1 MHAIVVDDS
10 KINLKV
16 AIKMLEHIGLSVD
29 EAESGFECLEKVKNK
44 EYDLIFMD
52 IMMPEMNG
60 ITTFNHLK
68 EIEGFNIPV
77 IALTADA
84 VVGAREKYL
93 KLGFNDYIAK
103 PININELKNAITKL
117 KDGGKN
123 DWSKK
128 CSKEV

>member
-16 AIKMLEHIGLSVD
+16 AIKMLEHIGLTVD
-29 EAESGFECLEKVKNK
+29 EAESGFECLEKVKNQ

-52 IMMPEMNG
+52 IMMPEMDG

-84 VVGAREKYL
+84 VVGARDKYL

-123 DWSKK
+123 D
-128 CSKEV
+128 

>member
-77 IALTADA
+77 KALTADA

-123 DWSKK
+123 D
-128 CSKEV
+128 

>member
-44 EYDLIFMD
+44 EYDLILMD

-123 DWSKK
+123 D
-128 CSKEV
+128 

>member
-103 PININELKNAITKL
+103 PFNINELKNAITKL

-123 DWSKK
+123 D
-128 CSKEV
+128 